1 MVYLVATCVCLCG
14 FTWLCVHVCVC
25 ALQSKQGPVS
35 AAPETGAR
43 VQTQFWLLRAG
54 RLQRRLESTSCAT
67 LVLIRRW
74 ACPAP
79 LHKASYKNVI
89 QHRANVISHSLY
101 CKFNSVFEVAT
112 FDLNLISSGSHNLNV
127 NGWYETRK
135 AINTACVCVPSG
147 KVNHAIS
154 FIKVANDAFGHTLQ
168 LLKNLLK
175 IILTK
180 TKG

>member
-1 MVYLVATCVCLCG
+1 MCVCVGLHD
-14 FTWLCVHVCVC
+14 FVFMFVCVLC
-25 ALQSKQGPVS
+25 RVNKAQSQPRQKRVPVS
-35 AAPETGAR
+35 RPSSDYSEPEDSNGGWSPPAAPPSYSS
-43 VQTQFWLLRAG
+43 AG
-54 RLQRRLESTSCAT
+54 EPVLFIYIRL
-67 LVLIRRW
+67 
-74 ACPAP
+74 
-79 LHKASYKNVI
+79 HKNVI
-89 QHRANVISHSLY
+89 QHRANVLSHSLY
-101 CKFNSVFEVAT
+101 CKFNSVFEVAR

-127 NGWYETRK
+127 NGWYEMRK
-135 AINTACVCVPSG
+135 ALNTVCVPSG